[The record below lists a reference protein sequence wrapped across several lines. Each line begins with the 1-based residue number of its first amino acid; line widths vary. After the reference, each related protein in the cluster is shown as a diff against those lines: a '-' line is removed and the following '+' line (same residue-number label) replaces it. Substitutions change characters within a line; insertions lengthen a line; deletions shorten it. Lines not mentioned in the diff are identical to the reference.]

1 MVFHEAPQVLLP
13 QTLLNQALLRE
24 RLGKGTWC
32 LLYGKHVILFNLCD
46 NPVKWHL
53 NSCVIDTETAAEL
66 CCQSPSQHV
75 AESGLEPRTAELQDS
90 SKLFC
95 RLPNPTL
102 SRDGASI
109 ISILD
114 LLP

>member
-66 CCQSPSQHV
+66 CCQSHLVSMWLSQ
-75 AESGLEPRTAELQDS
+75 ASNPGLLS
-90 SKLFC
+90 S
-95 RLPNPTL
+95 RVLPNCSAGCPT
-102 SRDGASI
+102 
-109 ISILD
+109 
-114 LLP
+114 PP